1 LLAFITSYDKGY
13 LGFPGGIARLL
24 SRVGD
29 RSYAFYLVNGPVV
42 ALGLRLSPFNG
53 MDRAN
58 TADSLLRTGGFLT
71 CTLVMAEL
79 TYCLIEVPARLH
91 GRKLAKPYDAATSA
105 CGCYEP
111 EPAGNA
117 ASEAGSR

>member
-1 LLAFITSYDKGY
+1 MLVFITSYDKGY
-13 LGFPGGIARLL
+13 LGFPEGIARLL
-24 SRVGD
+24 SRVCD
-29 RSYAFYLVNGPVV
+29 RSYAIYLVNGAVI

-79 TYCLIEVPARLH
+79 TYRLIEVPARRCLPVVAVN
-91 GRKLAKPYDAATSA
+91 RQTSSNNISK
-105 CGCYEP
+105 EP
-111 EPAGNA
+111 
-117 ASEAGSR
+117 